1 MLKIDPHTHSN
12 HSDGTDTPAQLMRRA
27 ADAGLDMVGLTD
39 HDVTTGH
46 REAAGEVR
54 AAGVALLRGMEM
66 SCAWQGI
73 TVHLLSYLHD
83 PQDPALVEASQ
94 KVLQSRR
101 DRAKIMVEKISQDY
115 PITWDDV
122 VEGTGGDV
130 RVVGRP
136 HIADAL
142 IRAGSFSTRDEAF
155 AQVLHPRGPYYQFL
169 WAEDPV
175 VAVQKVRA
183 AGGVPI
189 IAHPRARARQ
199 KVLPMEAIYN
209 MVEAGLAGLEVRH
222 RDNPAEDQEFLLQVA
237 RERDLLVTGS
247 SDYHGTG
254 KPNRLGENT
263 TPVEVIQEIE
273 SQGRLSILWP

>member
-12 HSDGTDTPAQLMRRA
+12 YSDGTDTPAQLMHRA

-39 HDVTTGH
+39 HDVTWGH
-46 REAAGEVR
+46 AEAAREVG

-73 TVHLLSYLHD
+73 TVHLLCYLHD
-83 PQDPALVEASQ
+83 PHDPALVEASR

-101 DRAKIMVEKISQDY
+101 ERAKIMVEKIAQDY
-115 PITWDDV
+115 PITWEDV
-122 VEGTGGDV
+122 VAGAGGDAG
-130 RVVGRP
+130 VVGRP

-142 IRAGSFSTRDEAF
+142 IRAGSFATRDEAF

-169 WAEDPV
+169 WAQDPV
-175 VAVQKVRA
+175 VAVQKVRV

-199 KVLPMEAIYN
+199 KVLPIEVVYN
-209 MVEAGLAGLEVRH
+209 MAEAGLAGLEVHH
-222 RDNPAEDQEFLLQVA
+222 RDNPSADQEFLLQVA
-237 RERDLLVTGS
+237 RERGLLVTGS
-247 SDYHGTG
+247 SDYHGAG
-254 KPNRLGENT
+254 KPNQLGEHT
-263 TPVEVIQEIE
+263 TPLEVIQEIE

>member
-1 MLKIDPHTHSN
+1 
-12 HSDGTDTPAQLMRRA
+12 
-27 ADAGLDMVGLTD
+27 MVGLTD
-39 HDVTTGH
+39 HDVITGH

-122 VEGTGGDV
+122 VEGAGGDV

-142 IRAGSFSTRDEAF
+142 IRAGSFSSRDEAF